1 MARKEGKDVPPTKR
15 TRRPQPF
22 AVGEVR
28 VRVVRGPKPGSDDQW
43 YFRAEVYDNTTTRTV
58 WTGWNTRVGATR
70 AVAEIVAAG
79 VPAGEPASR
88 AAITE
93 IKTVRDLLE
102 HWAGA
107 MIERQDITDRTKLL
121 GKRNA
126 GHAAR
131 VIGEIVLARLG
142 VSVLEHYRDARLA
155 EGAAPVCVFEELKV
169 IRRAYVW
176 AQDRG
181 YIEDPR
187 RLPMPKLNLRAKR
200 PKVTPSHEQFW
211 KIVDALRQPWQRT
224 VATLMA
230 GTGCRI
236 DEIATLTWER
246 IDLDRKV
253 IRIDHGKT
261 PREILLAPA
270 TVELLRDLR
279 PDVAR
284 GRILPVTRQT
294 VISGFNDALRELDWA
309 ALGMPHFSSHAIRR
323 LVIDIYYAG
332 GADIGVVA
340 AQLGQSPQVALKYY
354 RQATTEQR
362 ARAVALAGLG
372 ERVET
377 KVVSLEG
384 RRRGAG

>member
-142 VSVLEHYRDARLA
+142 VSVL
-155 EGAAPVCVFEELKV
+155 
-169 IRRAYVW
+169 
-176 AQDRG
+176 
-181 YIEDPR
+181 
-187 RLPMPKLNLRAKR
+187 
-200 PKVTPSHEQFW
+200 
-211 KIVDALRQPWQRT
+211 
-224 VATLMA
+224 
-230 GTGCRI
+230 
-236 DEIATLTWER
+236 
-246 IDLDRKV
+246 
-253 IRIDHGKT
+253 
-261 PREILLAPA
+261 
-270 TVELLRDLR
+270 
-279 PDVAR
+279 
-284 GRILPVTRQT
+284 
-294 VISGFNDALRELDWA
+294 
-309 ALGMPHFSSHAIRR
+309 
-323 LVIDIYYAG
+323 
-332 GADIGVVA
+332 
-340 AQLGQSPQVALKYY
+340 
-354 RQATTEQR
+354 
-362 ARAVALAGLG
+362 
-372 ERVET
+372 
-377 KVVSLEG
+377 
-384 RRRGAG
+384 